1 MRACVPACES
11 LLPPKREYHKI
22 KNCVLN
28 SLHYSQKSS
37 YKTFTHEMSS
47 TFKIQSYKNIK
58 MLFFRLLFKI
68 SILID
73 LQDIFLENTDDYEV

>member
-1 MRACVPACES
+1 
-11 LLPPKREYHKI
+11 
-22 KNCVLN
+22 
-28 SLHYSQKSS
+28 
-37 YKTFTHEMSS
+37 MSS
-47 TFKIQSYKNIK
+47 TFKIQAYKNIK